1 MQMLPRNESRTEPE
15 ENLSQAP
22 ASRALAVR
30 GTRMTDNKL
39 IRLIEKRDAVNAR
52 IKLEQNKLRS
62 DERRRDTR
70 RKVLAGAMVL
80 EWAKRDSEFSSRLMT
95 ELKNFLL
102 RDGDRELFGLPHI
115 AQPKGET
122 S

>member
-1 MQMLPRNESRTEPE
+1 
-15 ENLSQAP
+15 
-22 ASRALAVR
+22 
-30 GTRMTDNKL
+30 MTDNKL

-70 RKVLAGAMVL
+70 RKVLAGATVL

>member
-1 MQMLPRNESRTEPE
+1 
-15 ENLSQAP
+15 
-22 ASRALAVR
+22 
-30 GTRMTDNKL
+30 MTDNKL